1 MKYILSDEMIPQDQR
16 KDINTKIEYIVNNDL
31 PESETG
37 ISKDDIFNAYT
48 GLGGLHGLQF
58 SHYDN
63 YYDYQKAKAEIEQ
76 GQFFTP
82 YKLVEWIYNCL
93 HISNTD
99 LVADLT
105 CGHGAFA
112 SCAPVEVNFYGCEL
126 DGKSYRVAKYLY
138 PDAKLENTD
147 IRFYEPGVTFD
158 YVLGNPPYNLRW
170 RKDDNNY
177 LSEYYYCLKAAEL
190 LKPAGIMAIIVPL
203 SFCADDFSDGGMIDE
218 MNEHFNFICQVK
230 LDKNTFKHL
239 GVENY
244 QTKIVFF
251 QKKSEYLA
259 ESSYSTEVLSGVTSD
274 EVWKEY
280 LQPITEERERIK
292 NKIFLETV
300 RSSKDDEAWNFKV
313 EKLLYDIKRNP
324 KTNNQYAEC
333 CEFVNKYKTQKKP
346 DHIKWD
352 EWEQLKIKPRDVI
365 KHLKNA
371 LRSQNPAMDRH
382 NRIIKNNYAFEYNGD
397 YMSINDIVIQ
407 KELPGKFDAKW
418 VDKIVE
424 KKKKSYELQS
434 VPFSEMKADKH
445 IAEWLDNFILSDE
458 ENVIKLN
465 DAQKKDLNLF
475 IQKPYS
481 FIQWEQGSGK
491 TFAGIAIGQYRL
503 QHNYIKNVFVV
514 STAISIKN
522 NWQDVLEQYGID
534 FIMIEKL
541 SDIQNIKEGQFV
553 IITLNMMCKWHKF
566 IKKYVKSICQK
577 ALLIF
582 DESDNMS
589 NQSSKRTKAV
599 LNAFRRL
606 KYKTLMTGTS
616 TRNNISEI
624 YPQLELLYNNSIN
637 MLSEC
642 EYIMERNKEGELED
656 KVNEYYMQPY
666 PAYQKG
672 YKLFTSSHIPEKIT
686 VFGVSQFT
694 QDVLNSDVLK
704 DMIDKTI
711 ITRTFEQI
719 TGKQLYE
726 IKQVACKMGKEEKRL
741 YRVALEEFYKMEYLF
756 SKTGNSRKDVMLKI
770 LNQLLALLK
779 ICAAPQTLKEYD
791 QSVMPEKFNTVISL
805 LNDFSN
811 ERVAIGVRHIAV
823 VEAYAK
829 EIRKAF
835 PDRPLFIIT
844 GNETTLKQ
852 RKKIV
857 RDLKATSNGIL
868 ISTQQSLSASMNID
882 FVNKCIIPELH
893 WNNSSMSQYYFRF
906 IRYTSTEFKQVYFV
920 TYENSIESNLLKM
933 ILVKDKLNLF
943 MKDQD
948 LTDEELYDRFGV
960 DSNMLQNLMYK
971 EKTEEGYVIR
981 WGDQKVS

>member
-1 MKYILSDEMIPQDQR
+1 
-16 KDINTKIEYIVNNDL
+16 
-31 PESETG
+31 
-37 ISKDDIFNAYT
+37 
-48 GLGGLHGLQF
+48 
-58 SHYDN
+58 
-63 YYDYQKAKAEIEQ
+63 
-76 GQFFTP
+76 
-82 YKLVEWIYNCL
+82 
-93 HISNTD
+93 
-99 LVADLT
+99 
-105 CGHGAFA
+105 
-112 SCAPVEVNFYGCEL
+112 
-126 DGKSYRVAKYLY
+126 
-138 PDAKLENTD
+138 
-147 IRFYEPGVTFD
+147 
-158 YVLGNPPYNLRW
+158 
-170 RKDDNNY
+170 
-177 LSEYYYCLKAAEL
+177 
-190 LKPAGIMAIIVPL
+190 
-203 SFCADDFSDGGMIDE
+203 
-218 MNEHFNFICQVK
+218 
-230 LDKNTFKHL
+230 
-239 GVENY
+239 
-244 QTKIVFF
+244 
-251 QKKSEYLA
+251 
-259 ESSYSTEVLSGVTSD
+259 
-274 EVWKEY
+274 
-280 LQPITEERERIK
+280 
-292 NKIFLETV
+292 
-300 RSSKDDEAWNFKV
+300 
-313 EKLLYDIKRNP
+313 
-324 KTNNQYAEC
+324 
-333 CEFVNKYKTQKKP
+333 
-346 DHIKWD
+346 
-352 EWEQLKIKPRDVI
+352 
-365 KHLKNA
+365 
-371 LRSQNPAMDRH
+371 
-382 NRIIKNNYAFEYNGD
+382 
-397 YMSINDIVIQ
+397 
-407 KELPGKFDAKW
+407 
-418 VDKIVE
+418 
-424 KKKKSYELQS
+424 
-434 VPFSEMKADKH
+434 
-445 IAEWLDNFILSDE
+445 
-458 ENVIKLN
+458 
-465 DAQKKDLNLF
+465 
-475 IQKPYS
+475 
-481 FIQWEQGSGK
+481 
-491 TFAGIAIGQYRL
+491 
-503 QHNYIKNVFVV
+503 
-514 STAISIKN
+514 
-522 NWQDVLEQYGID
+522 
-534 FIMIEKL
+534 
-541 SDIQNIKEGQFV
+541 
-553 IITLNMMCKWHKF
+553 
-566 IKKYVKSICQK
+566 
-577 ALLIF
+577 
-582 DESDNMS
+582 
-589 NQSSKRTKAV
+589 
-599 LNAFRRL
+599 
-606 KYKTLMTGTS
+606 MTGTS

-624 YPQLELLYNNSIN
+624 YPQFELLYNNSIN

-704 DMIDKTI
+704 NMIDKTI

-726 IKQVACKMGKEEKRL
+726 IKQVACKMGEEEKRL

-756 SKTGNSRKDVMLKI
+756 SKTGNSRKDAMLKI

-835 PDRPLFIIT
+835 PGRPLFIIT

-857 RDLKATSNGIL
+857 GDLKSTPNGIL